1 MADVAWVCPSGLRPE
16 AEVPQTMVRDGLRGR
31 RTSLDETAGF
41 VPPGPSTSAGAQCVP
56 RNPPAWDAR
65 PRSSGLDALT
75 GIGEAGTQSRV
86 LPLPVGETAF
96 PQEIPTASVPCGRT
110 PCTQGPLMPA
120 GDVRLR
126 RASSCPV
133 GLPGRRRRLR
143 ADRDP
148 VATVDRPPAP
158 RDRRLRRRASAPM
171 GEDGGGGLQ
180 ENHPAVISH
189 VTHRPT
195 MTAPDSM
202 PGGTRLALGIC
213 GARSRVAGAPEGSRP
228 GRCVISCCRDPSG

>member
-1 MADVAWVCPSGLRPE
+1 MGHGSPARETAADCSSQDRMADVAWVCPSGLRPE

-126 RASSCPV
+126 RASSRPV

-148 VATVDRPPAP
+148 VATIDCPPAP
-158 RDRRLRRRASAPM
+158 PGSSPSAARIRP
-171 GEDGGGGLQ
+171 DG
-180 ENHPAVISH
+180 
-189 VTHRPT
+189 
-195 MTAPDSM
+195 
-202 PGGTRLALGIC
+202 
-213 GARSRVAGAPEGSRP
+213 
-228 GRCVISCCRDPSG
+228 

>member
-1 MADVAWVCPSGLRPE
+1 MADAHGPRVSRPRNSGRLLFPG
-16 AEVPQTMVRDGLRGR
+16 PDGR
-31 RTSLDETAGF
+31 RSVGVSLRSTSGGGSAPDHGARRSQRAPYVARRDRRVRPAG
-41 VPPGPSTSAGAQCVP
+41 SISSAGAQCVP

-158 RDRRLRRRASAPM
+158 PGSSPSAARIRP
-171 GEDGGGGLQ
+171 DG
-180 ENHPAVISH
+180 
-189 VTHRPT
+189 
-195 MTAPDSM
+195 
-202 PGGTRLALGIC
+202 
-213 GARSRVAGAPEGSRP
+213 
-228 GRCVISCCRDPSG
+228 